1 MTATI
6 HATYPETNL
15 NDSKLSIVMTES
27 AVISPENVKVTIS
40 EMLDYILNEIG
51 SIGGIQASVLVS
63 NDGLMM
69 ASNNTSS
76 GVDDDIIGALVA
88 MLIRSAAHVSKE
100 LLKEGLDYLLLH
112 TARGEIL
119 IMKAGS
125 NAIFTLLTDSSEN
138 IGLIIIEMKKACK
151 KVENILE

>member
-6 HATYPETNL
+6 HGTIPEQNFY
-15 NDSKLSIVMTES
+15 DSRLSIVMTES
-27 AVISPENVKVTIS
+27 AVISPGNVKVTIS
-40 EMLDYILNEIG
+40 EMLDNILYEIG

-69 ASNNTSS
+69 ASDNTSS

-100 LLKEGLDYLLLH
+100 LFKGGLDYLLLH
-112 TARGEIL
+112 TECGEII

-125 NAIFTLLTDSSEN
+125 NAILTVLTDSSEN
-138 IGLIIIEMKKACK
+138 IGLTIIEMKKASENVK
-151 KVENILE
+151 NILG